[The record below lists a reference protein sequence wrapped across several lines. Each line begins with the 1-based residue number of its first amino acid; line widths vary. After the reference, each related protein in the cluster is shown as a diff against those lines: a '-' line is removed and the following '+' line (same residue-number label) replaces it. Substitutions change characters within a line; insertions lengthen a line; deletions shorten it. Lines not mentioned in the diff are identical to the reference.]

1 MDWSNSIKQLRE
13 KMQLSQEELAKELGV
28 SFASVNR
35 YENGRFEPTIKVKRK
50 IKTLLVEYNV
60 MNNYNKDISLMIS
73 KEECELLRDLLK
85 TEILET
91 ENSIEIENDLGSKKE
106 LEDYLKHIKN
116 IFVELTKKY
125 NL

>member
-1 MDWSNSIKQLRE
+1 MEWSNSIKQLRE
-13 KMQLSQEELAKELGV
+13 KIQLSQEELAKELGV

-50 IKTLLVEYNV
+50 IKDLLVKYNV
-60 MNNYNKDISLMIS
+60 MNNYNEDIPLMIS
-73 KEECELLRDLLK
+73 KEDCELLRDLLK

-91 ENSIEIENDLGSKKE
+91 EDSIEIENDLGSKKE

-116 IFVELTKKY
+116 IFVELTKK
-125 NL
+125 L

>member
-91 ENSIEIENDLGSKKE
+91 ENSIEIKNDLGSKKE